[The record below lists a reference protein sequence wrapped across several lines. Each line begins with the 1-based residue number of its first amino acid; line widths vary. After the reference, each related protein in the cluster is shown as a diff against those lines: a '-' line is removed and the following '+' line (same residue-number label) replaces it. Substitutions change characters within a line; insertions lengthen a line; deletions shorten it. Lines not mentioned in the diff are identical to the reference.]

1 MKLFGRSKVSEF
13 LGDFIVYRSLVPID
27 PRLPTLDEIRNKVD
41 LPERVIPRKSDLDYA
56 KVIVNLL
63 KIAREID
70 QKNKPINRLVF
81 VGDTRLNDSTAFN
94 NLCQAGGWSGM
105 AFIASENRE
114 SYENNILSS
123 SADRT
128 VFHTNRWA
136 ALTDFDRYL
145 REKDFSIDESTVV
158 IVDLDKT
165 AVGARGR
172 NAHVIDYARVQAVE
186 RTVSDL
192 LGENY
197 DPVEFRDAYDLI
209 NQQEYHPFTKDNQD
223 YLAYI
228 CLILGGGLIK
238 LSSLIDKI
246 HSGQMVSFDQFI
258 TYVNEHRNELSS
270 GLRNIHDDIYVAVQ
284 SGDPTPFKSFRR
296 NEYLI
301 TVDLM
306 GKMSDDQP
314 VEEILEKEIVIT
326 NEVKESVLN
335 WRDKGALIFG
345 LSDKPD
351 EASIPTQTQSAQGFQ
366 PIHRT
371 ETHLIGSGSINYT

>member
-1 MKLFGRSKVSEF
+1 MMKLFGRSKVSEF
-13 LGDFIVYRSLVPID
+13 LGDFIVYRNLVPVD

-56 KVIVNLL
+56 KVIVYLL
-63 KIAREID
+63 KITREID
-70 QKNKPINRLVF
+70 QPNKPINRLVF

-94 NLCQAGGWSGM
+94 NLCEAGGWSGV

-114 SYENNILSS
+114 SYQNDILSS

-128 VFHTNRWA
+128 VFYTNRWA

-145 REKDFSIDESTVV
+145 REKDFPIDESTVV

-172 NAHVIDYARVQAVE
+172 NAYVIDRARVQAVE
-186 RTVSDL
+186 HTVSDV

-197 DPVEFRDAYDLI
+197 NPVVFRDAYDLI

-246 HSGQMVSFDQFI
+246 HLGQMVSFDQFI
-258 TYVNEHRNELSS
+258 TYVNEHRNELTS

-314 VEEILEKEIVIT
+314 VEELLKNEIVIT
-326 NEVKESVLN
+326 NEVNESVLN

-351 EASIPTQTQSAQGFQ
+351 EASIPTQAQSAQGFQ

-371 ETHLIGSGSINYT
+371 ETHLIGSVSIN